1 MSESPQLSLFN
12 APVPPYQAHS
22 PTSREAA
29 SSMLE
34 SLDACQR
41 RVYQFIALRGRWRG
55 ATDEEIQV
63 ALEMNP
69 STERPRRIELCNK
82 GLIEN
87 SGRTRKTRSGRKATV
102 WVPTV

>member
-12 APVPPYQAHS
+12 APAPPFQAHS
-22 PTSREAA
+22 RTSRDAA
-29 SSMLE
+29 SSMLD

-41 RVYQFIALRGRWRG
+41 RVYEFIVLRGRPRG
-55 ATDEEIQV
+55 ATDEEIQA

-82 GLIEN
+82 GLVED
-87 SGRTRKTRSGRKATV
+87 SGRTRKTRSGRRATV